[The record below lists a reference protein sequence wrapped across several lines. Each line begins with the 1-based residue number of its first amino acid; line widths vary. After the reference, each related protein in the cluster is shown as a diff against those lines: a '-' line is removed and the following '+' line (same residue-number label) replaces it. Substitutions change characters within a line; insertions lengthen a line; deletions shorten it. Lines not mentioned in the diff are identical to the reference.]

1 MTRPTRPGPDRSDL
15 THLVLGC
22 GVVATA
28 ALAGIWAPPNL
39 LAILSLLVL
48 MRMCWLEDNI
58 CNDLIGRDRL
68 PGSYVNTSIR
78 RGNFL
83 RLWFGLETGEDAT
96 RLPPHQLATSMR
108 AEIQIWACMLL
119 GIAATLVAQV
129 TAFGPAIALL
139 SGAALLSMAL
149 ARVDRL
155 TVSLA
160 HCAAG
165 RALPRRLLLPTRRR
179 SSGDG
184 D

>member
-1 MTRPTRPGPDRSDL
+1 
-15 THLVLGC
+15 
-22 GVVATA
+22 VATA

-48 MRMCWLEDNI
+48 MRVCWLEDNI

-83 RLWFGLETGEDAT
+83 RLWLGLDPGEDAA

-108 AEIQIWACMLL
+108 AEIQIWACMLF

-129 TAFGPAIALL
+129 TAFGPVVGLGA
-139 SGAALLSMAL
+139 GAALLAMAL
-149 ARVDRL
+149 SRVDRL

-165 RALPRRLLLPTRRR
+165 RALPQRLLLPTRRR
-179 SSGDG
+179 IRDET

>member
-1 MTRPTRPGPDRSDL
+1 MTRPIRPGRQGPDPA
-15 THLVLGC
+15 HLVIGC
-22 GVVATA
+22 GIVATA
-28 ALAGIWAPPNL
+28 ALAGIWAPTNL

-48 MRMCWLEDNI
+48 MRICWLEDNI

-83 RLWFGLETGEDAT
+83 RLWFGLEPSGDAA
-96 RLPPHQLATSMR
+96 RLPPHQLATAMR
-108 AEIQIWACMLL
+108 AEIQVWGCMLF

-129 TAFGPAIALL
+129 ETLEPAISLTA
-139 SGAALLSMAL
+139 GAALLTTAL
-149 ARVDRL
+149 VRVDRL

-165 RALPRRLLLPTRRR
+165 RALPQRLLMPARRR
-179 SSGDG
+179 VSGEG

>member
-1 MTRPTRPGPDRSDL
+1 MTRPFRPGPDRPDRA
-15 THLVLGC
+15 HLVIGC
-22 GVVATA
+22 GIVATA

-48 MRMCWLEDNI
+48 MRICWLEDNI
-58 CNDLIGRDRL
+58 SNDLIGRDRL

-83 RLWFGLETGEDAT
+83 RLWFGLTPREDAS
-96 RLPPHQLATSMR
+96 RLPPHQLATAMR
-108 AEIQIWACMLL
+108 AEIQVWACMLF

-129 TAFGPAIALL
+129 TAFGPAVSLAA
-139 SGAALLSMAL
+139 GAALLIMAL

-165 RALPRRLLLPTRRR
+165 RALPQRLLLPSRRWLSDER
-179 SSGDG
+179 D
-184 D
+184 